1 MGALKFRVLLD
12 TKEDKEIFRDILID
26 ENDNFESLYHAI
38 ISSFRFEGNQ
48 MASFYISND
57 DWDKGHEISLMDMNY
72 GDEAIDEVASV
83 MSSAVLRDFMKEPN
97 QKVILVYDF
106 LRMWIF
112 LIELLEKTDEI
123 IEKPTTLLA
132 IGIAPPEDSKM
143 AEMDLEDEDGLYDE
157 MDEEYDV
164 EFGDFEDGFDD
175 EDLSNF
181 EEYEY

>member
-12 TKEDKEIFRDILID
+12 TEQESEIFRDILID

-72 GDEAIDEVASV
+72 GDESIDEVASV
-83 MSSAVLRDFMKEPN
+83 MSGAVLRDFMEFSD

-112 LIELLEKTDEI
+112 LIELLEKTDTI
-123 IEKPTTLLA
+123 VDAPTTVLS
-132 IGIAPPEDSKM
+132 IGMAPPEDSRIVN
-143 AEMDLEDEDGLYDE
+143 LEDDEDEFGF
-157 MDEEYDV
+157 DEED
-164 EFGDFEDGFDD
+164 EFDSEDDFEDGYSD
-175 EDLSNF
+175 EDMAGYD
-181 EEYEY
+181 EYEY